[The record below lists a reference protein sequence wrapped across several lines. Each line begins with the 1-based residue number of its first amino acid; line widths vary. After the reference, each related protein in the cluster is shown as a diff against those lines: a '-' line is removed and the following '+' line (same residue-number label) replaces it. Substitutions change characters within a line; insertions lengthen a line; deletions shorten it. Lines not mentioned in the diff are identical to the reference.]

1 MKESEEG
8 GKLSIVS
15 TPIGNLQDI
24 TLRALEIIKEADII
38 AAEDTR
44 RSQRLLSHFEIKKR
58 LVSCHA
64 FNEHRSVS
72 KILDYVHEGLK
83 VAVLS
88 DAGTPVIAD
97 PGFHIIREARKSG
110 IEPEVIPGVSA
121 LTFAVVASGLP
132 ADKFSF
138 YGFAP
143 VKSGR
148 RENLLKQINDEG
160 KTAFLFES
168 PHRIEKLLKA
178 IQKVIGDDAKIAI
191 TREATKIHEET
202 ITGTVAEILA
212 NCAEKRWK
220 GELVVG
226 IFPEENILT
235 PKQLMKKKRD
245 K

>member
-1 MKESEEG
+1 MLLYYRDQDNIMEKAKEG
-8 GKLSIVS
+8 GKISIVS
-15 TPIGNLQDI
+15 TPIGNLGDI
-24 TLRALEIIKEADII
+24 TLRALEVIKEADII

-72 KILDYVHEGLK
+72 KILDYIHEGLK

-110 IEPEVIPGVSA
+110 IEPEIIPGVSA
-121 LTFAVVASGLP
+121 LTFAVAASGLP

-148 RENLLKQINDEG
+148 RENLLKTIKEEAR
-160 KTAFLFES
+160 TAYLFES
-168 PHRIEKLLKA
+168 PYRIEKLLKA
-178 IQKVIGDDAKIAI
+178 IQKVMGENAKIAI
-191 TREATKIHEET
+191 IREATKLHEET
-202 ITGTVAEILA
+202 ITGAVSEIIA
-212 NCAEKRWK
+212 KFADKKWK

-226 IFPEENILT
+226 VY
-235 PKQLMKKKRD
+235 PK
-245 K
+245 